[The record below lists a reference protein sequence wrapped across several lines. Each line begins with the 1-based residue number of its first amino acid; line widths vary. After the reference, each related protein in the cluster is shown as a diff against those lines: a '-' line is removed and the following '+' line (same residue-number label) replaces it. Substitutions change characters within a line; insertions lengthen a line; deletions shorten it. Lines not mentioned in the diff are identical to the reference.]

1 MAANLAPVRANYVGG
16 LQNVAKLML
25 QLNNAMNELSNLYNG
40 AGLSGTFTDQELAAN
55 TSTCQMLGAD
65 VGTFTA
71 NLTTVQTAMSSA
83 ILQNMA
89 KCSGQSQY

>member
-1 MAANLAPVRANYVGG
+1 MAANYVATRAAYVSG

-25 QLNNAMNELSNLYNG
+25 QLNTAMNSLSTLYNG
-40 AGLSGTFTDQELAAN
+40 AGLSGTFADNELAAN
-55 TSTCQMLGAD
+55 TSTEQMVAAD

-89 KCSGQSQY
+89 KCCGQSI